1 MTNTFTIALG
11 ANGNMLLAT
20 VPDGGDI
27 DAAVRNEPYEGEY
40 EIITG
45 LTLSDEL
52 PEGVDWVWKSGNS
65 GWLFLPNGETAN
77 YAYRA

>member
-1 MTNTFTIALG
+1 MTHKFTIAIG
-11 ANGNMLLAT
+11 ADMLLAT

-27 DAAVRNEPYEGEY
+27 DTAARADGYTGEY
-40 EIITG
+40 ETIAG

-52 PEGVDWVWKSGNS
+52 PEGAAAVWISGNS
-65 GWLFLPNGETAN
+65 GWLFLPSSDTAR